1 MHNNAGLIP
10 TKSPQWFL
18 RGIPLEL
25 ELVMTPYYSKTQQ
38 DWSSSS
44 NNLCYNE
51 HMKPLIETNPNL
63 INKGHREFS
72 NARSAKTSCGVEGI
86 KVNYSSKMHIQVDST
101 KTSDVFNKIKNRL
114 DRN

>member
-1 MHNNAGLIP
+1 
-10 TKSPQWFL
+10 
-18 RGIPLEL
+18 
-25 ELVMTPYYSKTQQ
+25 
-38 DWSSSS
+38 
-44 NNLCYNE
+44 
-51 HMKPLIETNPNL
+51 MKPLIETNPNL

-86 KVNYSSKMHIQVDST
+86 KVNYSSKIHIQVDST